1 MREFRLALAYG
12 GFGENQASLKVRSS
26 KIGTCLWVYWRRQSR
41 SWQSQLWRHPLVQ
54 PVAEQPPELSR
65 RRRRTEGLSDKYFLY
80 GEFGENQ
87 AFLRV
92 RSSRLAFS
100 LWCTVG
106 RAACLP
112 PQEPNVRLCI
122 SHRRS
127 AANGKH
133 PTIIEEKRSFS
144 TSILHSPLS
153 IFHFYI

>member
-1 MREFRLALAYG
+1 M
-12 GFGENQASLKVRSS
+12 
-26 KIGTCLWVYWRRQSR
+26 
-41 SWQSQLWRHPLVQ
+41 Q

-65 RRRRTEGLSDKYFLY
+65 RSRRTEGLSDKYFLY

-122 SHRRS
+122 SHRRKAAKNYSECVLSEVGCYWSFRNEQARSLQNIKESRNNRTTSNANTLGKNPLFRRRTASNS
-127 AANGKH
+127 APFNQAQT
-133 PTIIEEKRSFS
+133 PCRKRREM
-144 TSILHSPLS
+144 
-153 IFHFYI
+153 